1 MRIAHTWPRIRYPEY
16 AQLVMNFKVELGSLL
31 NAASA
36 GNVKMKLQAPL
47 VLWETLNE
55 FIPLPPEEIAL
66 PP

>member
-1 MRIAHTWPRIRYPEY
+1 MRIAHIWPRIRYPEY

-36 GNVKMKLQAPL
+36 GVKMKLQAL

-55 FIPLPPEEIAL
+55 LIPLPPGEIAL